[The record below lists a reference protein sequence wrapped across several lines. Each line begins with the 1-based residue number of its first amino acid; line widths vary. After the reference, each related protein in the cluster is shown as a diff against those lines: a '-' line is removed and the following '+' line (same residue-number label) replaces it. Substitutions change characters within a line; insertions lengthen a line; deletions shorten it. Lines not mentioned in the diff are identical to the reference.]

1 MVLDHLILNVNDVAE
16 SVRFY
21 TEVLGLTHEGGH
33 EPFTVIRVSPDFL
46 ILLGPWATEGG
57 EHLAFSMSRA
67 EFDDV
72 FRRVQQRGIPFG
84 DTFDK
89 VGNMQGP
96 SLEGRDGGARGRATS
111 LYLQDPNKHM
121 IEIRHY
127 E

>member
-21 TEVLGLTHEGGH
+21 TEILGLAHEGKH

-46 ILLGPWATEGG
+46 ILLGPLPTEGG

-67 EFDDV
+67 EFEDV
-72 FRRVQQRGIPFG
+72 FRRVQQREIPFG
-84 DTFDK
+84 DTFDAI
-89 VGNMQGP
+89 GNMQGP
-96 SLEGRDGGARGRATS
+96 SLESRDGGARGRATS
-111 LYLQDPNKHM
+111 LYFYDPNKHL